1 LEEEEEEEDGFATT
15 TALNNS
21 LKIFEQKSL
30 RARESRAEQQSC
42 RLVCSSRFWRI
53 SGLS

>member
-1 LEEEEEEEDGFATT
+1 LEEKEEEDGFATT

-30 RARESRAEQQSC
+30 RERAEQQSC
-42 RLVCSSRFWRI
+42 RVVCSSRFWRI